1 MDAEFKVGDRVVHRL
16 FGKGTVTDLLPLHS
30 DVVVTIKFDSGQIR
44 KLGAMTS
51 RLEKEDNETKEMQ

>member
-16 FGKGTVTDLLPLHS
+16 FGKGRVTDLLPLHS

-51 RLEKEDNETKEMQ
+51 RLEKEDNETKEMK

>member
-1 MDAEFKVGDRVVHRL
+1 MHRL

-51 RLEKEDNETKEMQ
+51 RLEKEDNETKEMK